1 MNYVFQLDMSSW
13 AGEATIYAKI
23 NPCCLLPEFFIE
35 KQFFVSA
42 QFSFKVKKTG
52 LDSDSD
58 SDVKTK

>member
-23 NPCCLLPEFFIE
+23 KPCCLLPEFFIE

-42 QFSFKVKKTG
+42 QFSFKVKK
-52 LDSDSD
+52 LA
-58 SDVKTK
+58 